1 MEQHTHY
8 VKGFTRRDEHGHE
21 ETACGQFV
29 GASQVAPLGYT
40 PTCWG
45 CAMWLHSL
53 DHPHTTPT
61 ERARVLARITE
72 AEQYGVECEPMTDR
86 DDHAPRRRLTRY
98 ERLEALADSGCD
110 TWEEYEGLR

>member
-1 MEQHTHY
+1 VEDIIGI
-8 VKGFTRRDEHGHE
+8 VLEHAGPI
-21 ETACGQFV
+21 G
-29 GASQVAPLGYT
+29 VALCVLAFYL
-40 PTCWG
+40 
-45 CAMWLHSL
+45 LHRFDML
-53 DHPHTTPT
+53 PT

-72 AEQYGVECEPMTDR
+72 ETPYGEPMTDR

>member
-1 MEQHTHY
+1 MEHTHY

-29 GASQVAPLGYT
+29 GASQVAPIGYT

-72 AEQYGVECEPMTDR
+72 AEPYGVECEPMTDR

-110 TWEEYEGLR
+110 TWAEARGER

>member
-1 MEQHTHY
+1 MQHTHY

-72 AEQYGVECEPMTDR
+72 AEPYGVECEPMTDR

>member
-1 MEQHTHY
+1 MEHTHY
-8 VKGFTRRDEHGHE
+8 VNGFTRRDEHGHE
-21 ETACGQFV
+21 ETACG
-29 GASQVAPLGYT
+29 P
-40 PTCWG
+40 
-45 CAMWLHSL
+45 
-53 DHPHTTPT
+53 

-72 AEQYGVECEPMTDR
+72 ETPCGEPMTDR

>member
-1 MEQHTHY
+1 MEHTHY

-29 GASQVAPLGYT
+29 SASQVAPLGYT

-45 CAMWLHSL
+45 CAMWLHEV
-53 DHPHTTPT
+53 DRPHQTPP

-72 AEQYGVECEPMTDR
+72 AEPYGVDYDDR
-86 DDHAPRRRLTRY
+86 ADHLIPVRRRRSRH
-98 ERLEALADSGCD
+98 EQLEALTDSGCD
-110 TWEEYEGLR
+110 TREEYEGLR

>member
-1 MEQHTHY
+1 MQHTHY

-29 GASQVAPLGYT
+29 GAADVAPIGYT

-45 CAMWLHSL
+45 CRLWLHEV
-53 DHPHTTPT
+53 DHSHTTPT

-72 AEQYGVECEPMTDR
+72 AEPYGGEPMTDR
-86 DDHAPRRRLTRY
+86 DDHATRRRLTCY

-110 TWEEYEGLR
+110 TWAEARGER

>member
-1 MEQHTHY
+1 MQHTHY

-29 GASQVAPLGYT
+29 GASQVAPIGYT

-61 ERARVLARITE
+61 ERACVLARITE
-72 AEQYGVECEPMTDR
+72 AEPYGVECEPMTDR
-86 DDHAPRRRLTRY
+86 DDHAPRRRRAV
-98 ERLEALADSGCD
+98 RRACRARHRAWSRH
-110 TWEEYEGLR
+110 WRR

>member
-1 MEQHTHY
+1 MEHTHY

-29 GASQVAPLGYT
+29 GASQVAPIGYT

-72 AEQYGVECEPMTDR
+72 QEPFGVEIEDDR
-86 DDHAPRRRLTRY
+86 ADHQIPARRRLTRH
-98 ERLEALADSGCD
+98 EQLEGLADLGCD
-110 TWEEYEGLR
+110 TWAEFRGER

>member
-1 MEQHTHY
+1 MQHTHY

-29 GASQVAPLGYT
+29 GASQVAPIGYT

-61 ERARVLARITE
+61 ERARVLAQITE
-72 AEQYGVECEPMTDR
+72 ETPYGEPMTDR
-86 DDHAPRRRLTRY
+86 DDHATRRRLTRY
-98 ERLEALADSGCD
+98 EQLEALADSGYD
-110 TWEEYEGLR
+110 TREEYEGLR

>member
-61 ERARVLARITE
+61 ERCSTVCAVKWRSIRAPSARPSPAAL
-72 AEQYGVECEPMTDR
+72 
-86 DDHAPRRRLTRY
+86 PR
-98 ERLEALADSGCD
+98 
-110 TWEEYEGLR
+110 

>member
-1 MEQHTHY
+1 MPHTHY
-8 VKGFTRRDEHGHE
+8 VKGFTRRDEHGRE

-29 GASQVAPLGYT
+29 GASEVAPLRYT

-72 AEQYGVECEPMTDR
+72 AEPYGGEPMTDR
-86 DDHAPRRRLTRY
+86 DDHARRRRLTRY

-110 TWEEYEGLR
+110 TWAESRGER

>member
-1 MEQHTHY
+1 MEHTHY

-29 GASQVAPLGYT
+29 GASQVAPIGYT

-72 AEQYGVECEPMTDR
+72 AEPYGVECEPMTDR

>member
-1 MEQHTHY
+1 MEHTHY
-8 VKGFTRRDEHGHE
+8 VKGFTRRNEHGHE

-53 DHPHTTPT
+53 DRPHTTPN
-61 ERARVLARITE
+61 ERARVLARITKE
-72 AEQYGVECEPMTDR
+72 TPYGEPMTDR
-86 DDHAPRRRLTRY
+86 DDNSPRRRLTRY

-110 TWEEYEGLR
+110 TWSEFRGER